1 MRSQRRIPRD
11 ILFAAGAV
19 ASMLIGGAVTVQA
32 APPTPTPDQDSAE
45 WTVTDGYFLKQS
57 DCTPDTPGDPLSI
70 TWDPLGFTPGMGGAG
85 MMNDANPA
93 LGGHFSARWEPAPGY
108 WDVQYEFC

>member
-19 ASMLIGGAVTVQA
+19 ASMLIGGAVTVHA

-70 TWDPLGFTPGMGGAG
+70 TWDPPGFPPGWAERG
-85 MMNDANPA
+85 
-93 LGGHFSARWEPAPGY
+93 
-108 WDVQYEFC
+108 